1 MKIRR
6 KYLFIFVPVLLL
18 VFTGQAFAHAMP
30 TSYQPEASAIVAQ
43 VPGKVQIGFSERVQ
57 PSASSIT
64 VLGPNGVRVDN
75 GDAHVDPADHRSY
88 GTTIRNA
95 GDGTYTVSWQVVSA
109 DDGHFS
115 KGAFVFSVGHA
126 TGAALAVSSPPQ
138 AEYSSTLPEALT
150 NWLELLG
157 QSIMFSGIFILIFVW
172 RPAKRVYGLE
182 DSKLK
187 KRFSKLVAG
196 GAVLVIAGA
205 ASYLVMKS
213 YDLHQTQGFGA
224 VDAFGTLIGTRAG
237 SYTLFRGVLAFLFLG
252 VFLARRQK
260 IVEGRRIISFE
271 EVLLLSATALTE
283 LSMAM
288 VSHSAAS
295 PFHPTLS
302 VFITFVHVAG
312 KDLWVGALIV
322 MALIFEPAL
331 RKAKE
336 RGAMAFSMIRLAKII
351 SVTLGVAGA
360 AGVYIVW
367 LDLKDFS
374 SIFTTDWG
382 ILFTEMAGLASVLL
396 VLRLF
401 QQLVVNK
408 AAVAHLSDVSNK
420 KDLRRMGMSGVLLKT
435 EALVG
440 IAVLL
445 FTGMI
450 IITTPPEPQKTP
462 YQQSVMSGEV
472 HITLAEDPLDANV
485 FSLSFENMNDGK
497 PIDTTKAIVAT
508 TNNKM
513 NIGPL
518 EASTTKKS
526 TGEYTFPK
534 SALSPPGVWRIEVT
548 GQRPGAYDAVASFQI
563 DYPDQLGETGTGR
576 QFDSFA
582 AAMVISA
589 LLIAGLAIVLYQSA
603 RGLGKNALKEI
614 VED

>member
-1 MKIRR
+1 MAP
-6 KYLFIFVPVLLL
+6 IFML

-43 VPGKVQIGFSERVQ
+43 APGKVHIGFSERVQ

-75 GDAHVDPADHRSY
+75 GDAHVDPADQRSY
-88 GTTIRNA
+88 STTIRNA

-115 KGAFVFSVGHA
+115 KGAFVFSVGHV
-126 TGAALAVSSPPQ
+126 TGAALAVSSQPQ
-138 AEYSSTLPEALT
+138 AEYSSTLPEAMT
-150 NWLELLG
+150 NWLELVG
-157 QSIMFSGIFILIFVW
+157 QSIMFSGILLFVFIW
-172 RPAKRVYGLE
+172 RPAKSDYGLE
-182 DSKLK
+182 DGKLK
-187 KRFSKLVAG
+187 KKFAMLVTG
-196 GAVLVIAGA
+196 GTVLVIAGA
-205 ASYLVMKS
+205 AAYLVMKS

-224 VDAFGTLIGTRAG
+224 VDAFKTLIATRAG
-237 SYTLFRGVLAFLFLG
+237 SYTLFRGALAIFFLG
-252 VFLARRQK
+252 IFRARRQK
-260 IVEGRRIISFE
+260 IIARKRIFSFE
-271 EVLLLSATALTE
+271 EVLLLAAVALME

-302 VFITFVHVAG
+302 VFITFVHVGG

-322 MALIFEPAL
+322 MALIFEPEF

-336 RGAMAFSMIRLAKII
+336 RGATAFSMIRLAKII

-374 SIFTTDWG
+374 NTFSTDWG
-382 ILFTEMAGLASVLL
+382 VLFIEMTGVASVLL
-396 VLRLF
+396 GLRLF

-408 AAVAHLSDVSNK
+408 AAVAHLHDESNK
-420 KDLRRMGMSGVLLKT
+420 KAMRRMGMSGALLKT

-440 IAVLL
+440 IAVLF
-445 FTGMI
+445 FTGLI
-450 IITTPPEPQKTP
+450 IITTPPEPQKIP

-497 PIDTTKAIVAT
+497 PIDTKNVVVAA
-508 TNNKM
+508 TNSKM

-518 EASTTKKS
+518 EASTTKES
-526 TGEYTFPK
+526 TGGYTFPK
-534 SALSPPGVWRIEVT
+534 SALSPPGVWRINVT
-548 GQRPGAYDAVASFQI
+548 GQRPGAYDAVASFEI
-563 DYPDQLGETGTGR
+563 NYPDQLGEAGTGR
-576 QFDSFA
+576 QFDTFA

-589 LLIAGLAIVLYQSA
+589 LLIAGLAIFLYQSA
-603 RGLGKNALKEI
+603 RGLGKNVRSLK
-614 VED
+614 D